1 MNTRVTTITKLKNLF
16 IEIFLNKTDKVSDIS
31 EDSVLNATAFGV
43 AKVGQKALKD
53 IAITSSKIFP
63 DTAYGSY
70 LDESAALFG
79 VSERK
84 GALGSSTYVR
94 VIADE
99 GTTYLLGT
107 HRFVNTNGIVFE
119 MENDFTV
126 GVNGFGYIKVRSV
139 DSGNKTNVEAAS
151 IVNVTPRPEGHV
163 AVTNEYQA
171 IGGRDEESDEVLRL
185 RIKNNLNILS
195 ISTVEYFT
203 QVFQNIDDRVLRIVN
218 VGTNDDGKRELRVL
232 SQNGIDF
239 IQSELQNM
247 LDQSKNFF
255 PLTDKNRFGDLIGIE
270 LKNIEWY
277 YIGGEQGVDF
287 RVQVEDNYSVD
298 EVRKKIQVN
307 LSKYSDFRFW
317 SIEDTIQWD
326 DMLEIVKETEG
337 VKYVPDKFFNPNNDE
352 AVPLNK
358 FPRIRSFIMRDL
370 DGNILYDSN
379 NVLTPVFY
387 PAE

>member
-1 MNTRVTTITKLKNLF
+1 
-16 IEIFLNKTDKVSDIS
+16 
-31 EDSVLNATAFGV
+31 
-43 AKVGQKALKD
+43 
-53 IAITSSKIFP
+53 
-63 DTAYGSY
+63 
-70 LDESAALFG
+70 LFG